1 MKFPLVLSP
10 ISTPFVSFPFGWR
23 FIVYSLVLVALY
35 RCHFPLPFLF
45 FTSDCAVLCSKAMG
59 NQALQFFFLFA
70 LCLSYIS
77 TLTNA
82 SNITDILAPFP
93 EYSEFNKYLSK
104 TKLADE
110 INSRT
115 TITVLALTNG
125 AVDSL
130 VANLT
135 PPAIKAALSFCVVLD
150 YFDGAKLHDLSNGS
164 IISTTLYQTTG
175 NAPGNLGSI
184 NITDLKGGKVGFG
197 SSAPGS
203 PLASTYTKS
212 IKQIPP
218 NISVI
223 EISAPIIVPEV
234 LNAAVPSTAN
244 ITDLLVKAGCK
255 TFANLISQT
264 GVIKDFDMAASKGLT
279 IFAPN
284 DEAFK
289 APKLPDLSKLTSAE
303 LNSLLLFHAL
313 ASYTPTGALKTQ
325 KDPLSTLATNGAA
338 KYGLT
343 VTTAGDSVTLDTGV
357 DSSRVASTVVD
368 STPVVIYTM
377 DAVLLPE
384 EIFGV
389 SPSPAPGPA
398 PETSPSPSPS
408 PSPLAPAPSTLAPSP
423 HHHSPP
429 APPTST
435 PASGPAEGPAAN
447 SQNSTADKNAAAYP
461 IAPASYSVVVSVSVS
476 LIAATLMS

>member
-1 MKFPLVLSP
+1 
-10 ISTPFVSFPFGWR
+10 
-23 FIVYSLVLVALY
+23 
-35 RCHFPLPFLF
+35 
-45 FTSDCAVLCSKAMG
+45 MG
-59 NQALQFFFLFA
+59 NQALQFFYLFA
-70 LCLSYIS
+70 LCLSSIS
-77 TLTNA
+77 TLANA

-93 EYSEFNKYLSK
+93 EYSEFNKYLSE

-135 PPAIKAALSFCVVLD
+135 PPAIKAALSCHVLLD

-212 IKQIPP
+212 IEKIPY
-218 NISVI
+218 NISVV

-234 LNAAVPSTAN
+234 LNAAARSSAN

-313 ASYTPTGALKTQ
+313 ASYTPTGSLKTQ

-368 STPVVIYTM
+368 STPLVMFTM
-377 DAVLLPE
+377 DAVLLPV

-398 PETSPSPSPS
+398 PETSPSTS
-408 PSPLAPAPSTLAPSP
+408 PSPLAPSPSTLAPSP

-435 PASGPAEGPAAN
+435 PASGPAEGPAAA
-447 SQNSTADKNAAAYP
+447 SQNSTAGTADKNAAGCP
-461 IAPASYSVVVSVSVS
+461 IAPASYSVVVAVSVS